1 MSGRSVYLLALR
13 SHASFNN
20 EHIIY
25 LYIRSST
32 KETFPL
38 QSLAN
43 LVTPSPLPSPLIF
56 LASNI
61 LITGYIII
69 HWLTLKIKFPI
80 LRKEYS
86 SPKNE
91 IKTQRLYPCTCIM
104 YMCVCVYY
112 VCMDVTNMW
121 KTAFPHIPYIYV
133 HMYTHICMYTNC
145 VYILCTC
152 HRFQSYL
159 FRSKIRGEDTYDAQ
173 TRAYA
178 RTHATYICTHN
189 SCTFFFFYFSFLCWN
204 PYMYIYIY
212 TTYLVKFIFS
222 FLLLFTCSLN
232 LYSSFIFF
240 FFSFPF
246 LFFTDIYI
254 YIYYVSN

>member
-104 YMCVCVYY
+104 YMCVCVLY
-112 VCMDVTNMW
+112 VWMTNMW

-159 FRSKIRGEDTYDAQ
+159 FRSKIRGEDTYAQ

-189 SCTFFFFYFSFLCWN
+189 SCTFFFFLFFFSLLKSI
-204 PYMYIYIY
+204 YVYIYIR
-212 TTYLVKFIFS
+212 LI
-222 FLLLFTCSLN
+222 SLN
-232 LYSSFIFF
+232 LFFLFF
-240 FFSFPF
+240 FF
-246 LFFTDIYI
+246 LL
-254 YIYYVSN
+254 VR